1 MTITVFTKPQCQQC
15 EATKRRLRDRGITF
29 ETIDLSENPATLT
42 QLVQAGYRQAPV
54 VITPDAAWSGSRP
67 DLIDPLAGALA
78 NADTATDTTANAN
91 ANADTQ
97 SALATDGNR
106 A

>member
-29 ETIDLSENPATLT
+29 ETVDLSENPATLT

-54 VITPDAAWSGSRP
+54 VITPDAAWSGYRP
-67 DLIDPLAGALA
+67 DLIDQLTGALA
-78 NADTATDTTANAN
+78 NADTTATAN

>member
-29 ETIDLSENPATLT
+29 ETVDLSENPATLT

-54 VITPDAAWSGSRP
+54 VITPDAAWSGYRP
-67 DLIDPLAGALA
+67 DLIDQLAGALA
-78 NADTATDTTANAN
+78 TADTTANAN
-91 ANADTQ
+91 ANTDTQ

>member
-29 ETIDLSENPATLT
+29 ETVDLSENPATLT

-54 VITPDAAWSGSRP
+54 VITPDAAWSGYRP
-67 DLIDPLAGALA
+67 DLIDQLAGALA
-78 NADTATDTTANAN
+78 TADTTANAN

>member
-29 ETIDLSENPATLT
+29 ETVDLSENPATLK

-54 VITPDAAWSGSRP
+54 VITPDAAWSGYRP
-67 DLIDPLAGALA
+67 DLIDQLAGAL
-78 NADTATDTTANAN
+78 AN

>member
-1 MTITVFTKPQCQQC
+1 MFTKPQCQQC

-29 ETIDLSENPATLT
+29 ETVDLSENPATLT

-54 VITPDAAWSGSRP
+54 VITPDAAWSGYRP
-67 DLIDPLAGALA
+67 DLIDQLAGALA
-78 NADTATDTTANAN
+78 TADTTANAN

>member
-15 EATKRRLRDRGITF
+15 EATKRRLRDHGITF
-29 ETIDLSENPATLT
+29 ETVDLSENPATLT

-54 VITPDAAWSGSRP
+54 VITPDAAWSGYRP
-67 DLIDPLAGALA
+67 DLIDQLAGALA
-78 NADTATDTTANAN
+78 TADTTANAN

>member
-1 MTITVFTKPQCQQC
+1 MTVTVFTKPQCQQC

-29 ETIDLSENPATLT
+29 ETVDLSENPATLK
-42 QLVQAGYRQAPV
+42 QLVQAGYRQAPI
-54 VITPDAAWSGSRP
+54 VITPDAAWSGYRP
-67 DLIDPLAGALA
+67 DLIDQLAGALA
-78 NADTATDTTANAN
+78 TADTTTDTNAN

>member
-1 MTITVFTKPQCQQC
+1 M
-15 EATKRRLRDRGITF
+15 
-29 ETIDLSENPATLT
+29 
-42 QLVQAGYRQAPV
+42 
-54 VITPDAAWSGSRP
+54 ITPDAAWSGYRP
-67 DLIDPLAGALA
+67 DLIDQLAGALA

>member
-1 MTITVFTKPQCQQC
+1 MTITVFTNPQCEQC

-29 ETIDLSENPATLT
+29 ETVDLSENPATLT

-54 VITPDAAWSGSRP
+54 VITPDAAWSGYRP
-67 DLIDPLAGALA
+67 DLIDQLAGALA
-78 NADTATDTTANAN
+78 NADTATNTTANAN
-91 ANADTQ
+91 ANTQ

>member
-29 ETIDLSENPATLT
+29 ETVDLSENPATLT

-54 VITPDAAWSGSRP
+54 VITPDAAWSGYRP
-67 DLIDPLAGALA
+67 DLIDQLAGALA
-78 NADTATDTTANAN
+78 TADTTANAN
-91 ANADTQ
+91 ANTQ

>member
-15 EATKRRLRDRGITF
+15 EATKRRLHDRGITF
-29 ETIDLSENPATLT
+29 ETVDLSENPATLT

-54 VITPDAAWSGSRP
+54 VITPDAAWSGYRP
-67 DLIDPLAGALA
+67 DLIDQLAGALA
-78 NADTATDTTANAN
+78 TAGAATDTTANAS
-91 ANADTQ
+91 ADTQ
-97 SALATDGNR
+97 STPATDGNR

>member
-15 EATKRRLRDRGITF
+15 EATKRRLRDREITF
-29 ETIDLSENPATLT
+29 ETVDLSENPATLT

-54 VITPDAAWSGSRP
+54 VITPDAAWSGYRP
-67 DLIDPLAGALA
+67 DLIDQLAGALA
-78 NADTATDTTANAN
+78 TADTTANAN

>member
-29 ETIDLSENPATLT
+29 ETVDLSENPATLK

-54 VITPDAAWSGSRP
+54 VITPDAAWSGYRP
-67 DLIDPLAGALA
+67 DLIDQLAGALA
-78 NADTATDTTANAN
+78 STDTATDTTTNASTS
-91 ANADTQ
+91 AQ

>member
-15 EATKRRLRDRGITF
+15 EATKHRLRDRGITF
-29 ETIDLSENPATLT
+29 ETVDLSENPATLA

-54 VITPDAAWSGSRP
+54 VITPDAAWSGYRP
-67 DLIDPLAGALA
+67 DLIDQLAGALA
-78 NADTATDTTANAN
+78 STDAATDTTANAN
-91 ANADTQ
+91 ADTQ
-97 SALATDGNR
+97 SAPATDGNR

>member
-29 ETIDLSENPATLT
+29 ETVDLSENPATLK
-42 QLVQAGYRQAPV
+42 QLVQAGYRQAPI
-54 VITPDAAWSGSRP
+54 VITPDAAWSGYRP
-67 DLIDPLAGALA
+67 DLIDQLAGALA
-78 NADTATDTTANAN
+78 TADTATDTTAN

>member
-15 EATKRRLRDRGITF
+15 EATKRRLRDRGIAF
-29 ETIDLSENPATLT
+29 ETVDLSQNPATLT
-42 QLVQAGYRQAPV
+42 ELVQAGYRQAPV
-54 VITPDAAWSGSRP
+54 VITPDATWSGYRS
-67 DLIDPLAGALA
+67 DLIDEIAGELST
-78 NADTATDTTANAN
+78 ADTSTGV
-91 ANADTQ
+91 Q